1 MISVI
6 LYCLLN
12 KYYNIGF
19 EKKIAYNYVS
29 LTHALLCIL
38 FYYIN
43 FNYFRLN
50 SIGYF
55 IYDSI
60 CVLSE
65 KKINIVNICY
75 IYHHLILSYILFLE
89 IKDISLALMLGELS
103 NIPTYIVY
111 YLIQIGDNENK
122 KIWLIIQKFVYISI
136 RVFAFTYIILTSDI
150 NNWYMNHLYVIYSFG
165 LIWSYKLLNN

>member
-19 EKKIAYNYVS
+19 EKKIAYNYLS
-29 LTHALLCIL
+29 LTHAFLCIL
-38 FYYIN
+38 FYYVS
-43 FNYFRLN
+43 FNYFRFN

-60 CVLSE
+60 YILNE

-75 IYHHLILSYILFLE
+75 IYHHLILSYILFLKIDE
-89 IKDISLALMLGELS
+89 ISFVLMLGEIS

-111 YLIQIGDNENK
+111 HLIQIKDYENK
-122 KIWLIIQKFVYISI
+122 EIWLIIQTLTYISI
-136 RVFAFTYIILTSDI
+136 RVFAFTHILLMSNI
-150 NNWYMNHLYVIYSFG
+150 NDWYMKHLYVIYSFG
-165 LIWSYKLLNN
+165 LIWSYKILNN